1 MGGRGAT
8 SSHGKTKAKAK
19 PLQKGHLT
27 ADEIPKTPEETA
39 KYIGST
45 VQEAKDMFDAVQDF
59 AASAYSGIRRAQR
72 GEKASDIPELQKKY
86 DSEAKRIEGYIERAP
101 KWGGGVTYRGMS
113 LPSSVVKGLT
123 VGGTFDVNLG
133 TASWSTQESTAR
145 SFSKS
150 GSGSRH
156 VVFVSQTQ
164 SKGTSIKHISYFAK
178 ENEVLVSKNAKYT
191 ITNISTKSGSPYT
204 YVYVKEN

>member
-8 SSHGKTKAKAK
+8 SSHGKTKTKEK
-19 PLQKGHLT
+19 PRQKGHLT
-27 ADEIPKTPEETA
+27 ADEIPKNAEETA

-59 AASAYSGIRRAQR
+59 TGSAYSGIRRTQR

-113 LPSSVVKGLT
+113 LPASAVKGLK

-145 SFSKS
+145 NFAKS
-150 GSGSRH
+150 SSGDKP

-164 SKGTSIKHISYFAK
+164 SKGTSIKHISNFTK

-191 ITNISTKSGSPYT
+191 ITNISTKPGSPYT